1 MKNNS
6 ASSRLILALDLDSPQ
21 EALDLAQKLQGK
33 VGVFK
38 VGPRFVMRAGPEGL
52 EKLRSCGE
60 IFLDCKFHDIPST
73 MESAVRTSFELGA
86 SLVTVHAS
94 AGREALKLM
103 AQVES
108 ELSQQRKFRILA
120 VTVLTSF
127 SEEGLPKNWQIQS
140 MQKHVLDLVSE
151 VRASGL
157 TAVVCSPHELEVLKN
172 QGLFLVTPGVRFPE
186 EAGKDDQKRIM
197 SPSDAIGAG
206 ASAVVVGRPIL
217 QAKDPLRAVERYLHS
232 LEISGA

>member
-1 MKNNS
+1 MKNNL

-38 VGPRFVMRAGPEGL
+38 VGPRFVMRAGSEGL
-52 EKLRSCGE
+52 KQLRAFGE

-94 AGREALKLM
+94 AGIEALSLM
-103 AQVES
+103 AKVEA
-108 ELSQQRKFRILA
+108 ELNEQRPFRLLA

-127 SEEGLPKNWQIQS
+127 SESGLPKNWQNLTLAE
-140 MQKHVLDLVSE
+140 HVKSLVME
-151 VRASGL
+151 AKAAGL
-157 TAVVCSPHELEVLKN
+157 KGIVCSPHELELLKK
-172 QGLFLVTPGVRFPE
+172 QGLYLVTPGVRFAD
-186 EAGKDDQKRIM
+186 EAGNDDQKRVM
-197 SPSDAIGAG
+197 TPGDAIRAG
-206 ASAVVVGRPIL
+206 ASALVVGRPIVK
-217 QAKDPLRAVERYLHS
+217 AKDPILAAERYLQS
-232 LEISGA
+232 LVISGP